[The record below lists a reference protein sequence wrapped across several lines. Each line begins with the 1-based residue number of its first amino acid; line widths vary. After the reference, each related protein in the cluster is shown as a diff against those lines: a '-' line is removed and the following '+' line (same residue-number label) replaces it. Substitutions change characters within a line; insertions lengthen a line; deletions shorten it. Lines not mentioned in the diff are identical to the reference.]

1 VLLTCAAVMAQL
13 LRAEQ
18 PANVACNGSA
28 RAQASPKTTDEGAV
42 LGLGVSDGAVG
53 VAAAAAGTARG
64 REAAGASNACAATA
78 PRARCASCALDK
90 SPERLRMRSADA
102 GWRPE
107 RAGCRARNSSVAA
120 AAGAL
125 AAPLAPPRRAAA
137 LLWHGA
143 DGGGVAA
150 VRYRMQFWA

>member
-1 VLLTCAAVMAQL
+1 MAQL

-18 PANVACNGSA
+18 PANVACDGGA

-64 REAAGASNACAATA
+64 GGGCRASNACAATV
-78 PRARCASCALDK
+78 PRARWASCALDK
-90 SPERLRMRSADA
+90 SPERLRMRSAGA

-107 RAGCRARNSSVAA
+107 RAACRARNSSVAA

>member
-1 VLLTCAAVMAQL
+1 MLLTCAAVMAQL

-18 PANVACNGSA
+18 PANVACDGSA

-64 REAAGASNACAATA
+64 REAAGASNACAAAA

-107 RAGCRARNSSVAA
+107 RAACRARNSSVAA